1 MFKSDRSTFFALV
14 TIWAFQIFG
23 AIGILFW
30 NREWFINMTPF
41 TLLLYFIILYNR
53 DLGNHKKVFFLLL
66 TFTWGMFSEI
76 IGVNTGLIFGS
87 YEYGKTLGFQ
97 VLNVPLVIGI
107 NWVVTT
113 VICGTIASQ
122 VKVKAPLQILI
133 AITLMLILD
142 GLIEPVAPK
151 IDMWKFNHEG
161 GTAPLSNYISWGL
174 VALPLQSYLV
184 LKNLRFDIYISSN
197 LYLSQ
202 LLFFAALSFL
212 N

>member
-1 MFKSDRSTFFALV
+1 MFKGDRYTFFAII

-41 TLLLYFIILYNR
+41 TLLLYFIIIYSR
-53 DLGNHKKVFFLLL
+53 DLDSHKKVFFLLL
-66 TFTWGMFSEI
+66 TFSWGIFAEI
-76 IGVNTGLIFGS
+76 IGVNTGVIFGS

-122 VKVKAPLQILI
+122 LKIKAPLQILI
-133 AITLMLILD
+133 AIILMLILD

-151 IDMWKFNHEG
+151 IDMWSFNHENG
-161 GTAPLSNYISWGL
+161 IAPLSNYITWAL
-174 VALPLQSYLV
+174 VSLPLQSYLI
-184 LKNLRFDIYISSN
+184 LKKLRFNIYLSSN

-202 LLFFAALSFL
+202 LLFFTVLSFL
-212 N
+212 

>member
-1 MFKSDRSTFFALV
+1 MFKGDRYTFFAII

-41 TLLLYFIILYNR
+41 TLLLYFIIIYSR
-53 DLGNHKKVFFLLL
+53 DLDSHKKVFFLLL
-66 TFTWGMFSEI
+66 TFSWGIFSEI

-122 VKVKAPLQILI
+122 LKIKAPLQILI
-133 AITLMLILD
+133 AIILMLILD

-151 IDMWKFNHEG
+151 IDMWSFNHENG
-161 GTAPLSNYISWGL
+161 IAPLSNYITWAL
-174 VALPLQSYLV
+174 VSLPLQSYLI
-184 LKNLRFDIYISSN
+184 LKKLRFNIYLSSN

-202 LLFFAALSFL
+202 LLFFTVLSFL
-212 N
+212 

>member
-1 MFKSDRSTFFALV
+1 MFKGDRYTFFAIL

-41 TLLLYFIILYNR
+41 TLLLYFIIIYSR
-53 DLGNHKKVFFLLL
+53 DLDSRNKVFFLLL
-66 TFTWGMFSEI
+66 TFSWGIFSEI

-122 VKVKAPLQILI
+122 LKVKASLQILI
-133 AITLMLILD
+133 AIILMLILD

-151 IDMWKFNHEG
+151 IDMWSFNHEKG
-161 GTAPLSNYISWGL
+161 IAPLSNYITWAL
-174 VALPLQSYLV
+174 VSLPLQSYLI
-184 LKNLRFDIYISSN
+184 LKKLRFNIYLSSN

-202 LLFFAALSFL
+202 LLFFTVLSFL
-212 N
+212 